1 MARCGREGE
10 ERLVTIDVE
19 SGGGHVR
26 NALTLE
32 EHGDTAEDIGDGREV
47 KGSRKRRKK
56 RTSTRPLF
64 AGRVAPHPARMLK
77 ERQRAVHACR
87 PAIAVCERT
96 ETEIQRVALRD

>member
-64 AGRVAPHPARMLK
+64 AGRVAPTSCSDA
-77 ERQRAVHACR
+77 QRA
-87 PAIAVCERT
+87 PASCTRMSTSDRCMRAYGH
-96 ETEIQRVALRD
+96 